1 MKKIVRNAYLNRLI
15 DLKDVPVIKV
25 ITGVR
30 RAGKSFLIDDFVSY
44 INKHEK
50 KPNIVYI
57 KMQELDNEELKD
69 YKKLHDFIISKHKK
83 NAKNY
88 LFIDEVQLCQK
99 FELAINSIH
108 SKDIYDIYV
117 TGSNAFLLS
126 SDLATLFTG
135 RYIEIEVFPFSFK
148 EYLEYFNEYKDI
160 DKAFDDYVIKGGFS
174 GTYLTNNNKDRN
186 LYLNNIFETVVE
198 RDLVQ
203 KYNLPNSTVLKK
215 LSDFL
220 MYNIANI
227 ISSNNIA
234 NSLLDN
240 KVQTNHTTISNY
252 IDYLCNA
259 YMFYKVKRYDI
270 KGKEYLSTLDKYYL
284 VDTGLRFSRLGK
296 ANLDYG
302 RTYENIVAIELM
314 RRGYDIYVGKLYQ
327 KEVDF
332 VATKDGKAIY
342 IQVSDNIT
350 DNKTFVR
357 EYGPLLQ
364 IKDAYPK
371 YIIARTKHDDYTYE
385 GIIITNIANW
395 LLNENI

>member
-1 MKKIVRNAYLNRLI
+1 MKRITRSAYLNRLI

-30 RAGKSFLIDDFVSY
+30 RAGKSFLVDDFVSY
-44 INKHEK
+44 IKKYEK
-50 KPNIVYI
+50 KANIVYI

-69 YKKLHDFIISKHKK
+69 YKKLHDFIISKYKK
-83 NAKNY
+83 NVKNY
-88 LFIDEVQLCQK
+88 LFIDEVQLCEK
-99 FELAINSIH
+99 FELTINSIH

-148 EYLEYFNEYKDI
+148 EYLEYFNDYKDI

-186 LYLNNIFETVVE
+186 IYLNNIFETVVE

-203 KYNLPNSTVLKK
+203 KYNLPDSTVLKK

-220 MYNIANI
+220 MYSIANI
-227 ISSNNIA
+227 ISSNNIT
-234 NSLLDN
+234 NSLIDN
-240 KVQTNHTTISNY
+240 KIQTNHTTISNY

-270 KGKEYLSTLDKYYL
+270 KGKEYLSTLEKYYL

-302 RTYENIVAIELM
+302 RTYENIVALELM

-332 VATKDGKAIY
+332 VATKNGKIMY

-350 DNKTFVR
+350 DNKTFAR

-385 GIIITNIANW
+385 GIIIKDIANW